1 MGIRADQESIYLRA
15 DTCVYQIFRLFFLN
29 MEYCAFVWSYSHYLT
44 GLSCAMSKTLQM
56 IQQLSAMDASSWPWH
71 CTVPAVQGATSLTGA
86 WVIEKIFYCKKNICD
101 FYIFQARYRNCS
113 YIKGYITDLL
123 DISMCKICMNSRRLL
138 FKSKAKY
145 SVCFTNCC
153 ANKMFPNVCRSSS
166 VIKTFSGKLENKL
179 QIRRLNFQK
188 LTKLDQ
194 ARLLL
199 FDQTN
204 PEKF

>member
-1 MGIRADQESIYLRA
+1 
-15 DTCVYQIFRLFFLN
+15 
-29 MEYCAFVWSYSHYLT
+29 MEYCAFVWPYSHYLT

-56 IQQLSAMDASSWPWH
+56 IQQLSAMDASSWAWPLPWLSM
-71 CTVPAVQGATSLTGA
+71 GRR
-86 WVIEKIFYCKKNICD
+86 KNIH
-101 FYIFQARYRNCS
+101 IS
-113 YIKGYITDLL
+113 ISKGTLQHSRSINK
-123 DISMCKICMNSRRLL
+123 SMYKICMNSKRLL

>member
-1 MGIRADQESIYLRA
+1 MHSSGHILIISLVWAVPCPKHCKWFSNCLQWMHHPEPDPYPDWAWVVEKIYIYL
-15 DTCVYQIFRLFFLN
+15 YQR
-29 MEYCAFVWSYSHYLT
+29 VHYS
-44 GLSCAMSKTLQM
+44 
-56 IQQLSAMDASSWPWH
+56 
-71 CTVPAVQGATSLTGA
+71 TV
-86 WVIEKIFYCKKNICD
+86 
-101 FYIFQARYRNCS
+101 
-113 YIKGYITDLL
+113 DLL

>member
-1 MGIRADQESIYLRA
+1 MPSSGHILIISL
-15 DTCVYQIFRLFFLN
+15 
-29 MEYCAFVWSYSHYLT
+29 VWAVPCPKHCKWFSNCLQWMHQCIILT
-44 GLSCAMSKTLQM
+44 LTLHC
-56 IQQLSAMDASSWPWH
+56 SASAGVDVSNW
-71 CTVPAVQGATSLTGA
+71 A
-86 WVIEKIFYCKKNICD
+86 WVIEKIFSCEK
-101 FYIFQARYRNCS
+101 IFVTS
-113 YIKGYITDLL
+113 TFFKPGTEIVLTPKGTLQHSRSI
-123 DISMCKICMNSRRLL
+123 DISMCKICMNLRRLL

>member
-1 MGIRADQESIYLRA
+1 MGHRKN
-15 DTCVYQIFRLFFLN
+15 IFL
-29 MEYCAFVWSYSHYLT
+29 W
-44 GLSCAMSKTLQM
+44 
-56 IQQLSAMDASSWPWH
+56 
-71 CTVPAVQGATSLTGA
+71 
-86 WVIEKIFYCKKNICD
+86 KNICD

-204 PEKF
+204 PEKFKGVNKQCIIELSANLRKVAQCSVKVPTRTFS